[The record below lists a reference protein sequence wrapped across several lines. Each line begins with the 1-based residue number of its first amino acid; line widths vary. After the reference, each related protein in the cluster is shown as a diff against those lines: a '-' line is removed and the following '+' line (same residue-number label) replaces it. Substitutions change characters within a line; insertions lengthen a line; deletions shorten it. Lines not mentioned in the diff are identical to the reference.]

1 MTTVLSNLCV
11 KNVCA
16 RTSSLFSVLTRARIA
31 LGLAILLGFSL
42 CSLIPSA
49 NAAVFVRDSRTS
61 VQGPCLDVRSAA
73 TTSGTPIQN
82 YTCNAGVAQQWFF
95 EGLQIVG
102 IGSNGTTG
110 FNCIWTSGFPA
121 VGTRIVL
128 APCNAPSAEF
138 SDSRWYYFNNQIVN
152 YYSGLCLDGSGV
164 IGMQATLQTCKGS
177 PSQTWAIR
185 S

>member
-1 MTTVLSNLCV
+1 MKQSTNS
-11 KNVCA
+11 
-16 RTSSLFSVLTRARIA
+16 RFIPYRIA
-31 LGLAILLGFSL
+31 LGLATLAGFSL
-42 CSLIPSA
+42 CSLTPSA

-61 VQGPCLDVRSAA
+61 VQGPCLDVRGAA
-73 TTSGTPIQN
+73 TTPGTPIQN

-110 FNCIWTSGFPA
+110 FNCVWTYGFPA
-121 VGTRIVL
+121 VGTPIVL
-128 APCNAPSAEF
+128 APCSAAPAEF
-138 SDSRWYYFNNQIVN
+138 SDSRWYYLNNQIVN

-164 IGMQATLQTCKGS
+164 IGTRATLHACNGS
-177 PSQTWAIR
+177 PAQTWAIR